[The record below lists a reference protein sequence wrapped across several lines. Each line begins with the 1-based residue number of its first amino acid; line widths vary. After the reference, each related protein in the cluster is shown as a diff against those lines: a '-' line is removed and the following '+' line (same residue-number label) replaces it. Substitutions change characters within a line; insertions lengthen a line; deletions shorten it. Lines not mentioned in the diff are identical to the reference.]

1 WDDVVVIGGPS
12 PPGIA
17 AKGREVAARAA
28 QLRAFARERRPDV
41 ALSHGSYAQLLAAAA
56 ARVPAVTMMDYEA
69 QPANHLSFRLARR
82 VVVPEAFPAAA
93 LRRCGAGRRVRRY
106 AGFKEELYLAGFRP
120 QESVRAALGVA
131 DDEVLAVFRPAP
143 EGALYHRGGNGRFDD
158 VLARAGGSDG
168 VRVLLLARQPE
179 QRRRYGRL
187 PGVLAPTDPVDGTT
201 LLAEA
206 DVVVGAG
213 G

>member
-93 LRRCGAGRRVRRY
+93 LRRFGARERRVRRY
-106 AGFKEELYLAGFRP
+106 PGFKEELY
-120 QESVRAALGVA
+120 
-131 DDEVLAVFRPAP
+131 
-143 EGALYHRGGNGRFDD
+143 
-158 VLARAGGSDG
+158 
-168 VRVLLLARQPE
+168 
-179 QRRRYGRL
+179 
-187 PGVLAPTDPVDGTT
+187 
-201 LLAEA
+201 
-206 DVVVGAG
+206 
-213 G
+213 